1 MDYHEEFPELSDQY
15 LSQLN
20 DLIQE
25 YQNGY
30 LTEIG
35 YGKKKLELTE
45 KYNLQ
50 ISQARSQNKSHSASS
65 KIQPQN
71 KPDTLF
77 NNSSSAIIPII
88 HTSNSSSSIPTHEPE
103 TKAPNTPPK
112 LQNAIHPPSNSNS
125 ILPNTS
131 QTSPKSIPT
140 QDLFQN
146 HSDSQISIMLNNS
159 TMPRIDSKGISLI
172 SPDSSPDI
180 KFSKESFSPKSI
192 DPSSQFD
199 ELVQKNPFEYLSD
212 SSGDDYFVDNISVL
226 KRSNSKVKST
236 HSIERTSSR
245 KKSNKKNN
253 PSNFSRVN
261 SLLVPK
267 RKSTIKK
274 YSSSSKRITKDF
286 AASKNMKN
294 WSQINSILGN
304 FNDDSDPSDLD
315 EAKVSEFYGDIP
327 SSRNFL
333 NDQLFQSDHSIS
345 DSNSSYIKNSVEIP
359 ISQQLS
365 SSNIASINPFPNT
378 SANNISPLI
387 SPAQTKNSNS
397 IESLIQKTNLMP
409 TSIEIES
416 QQPFS
421 EKQEIYN
428 KPISDPFDSNTH
440 TTPPKNS
447 LESINPHN
455 IKPFNSF
462 NHTKPPFQES
472 ILIKKDSDPPHKPE
486 IIKNEKS
493 ISQDDKGFKN
503 DKYIHLDDE
512 DAISISGAS
521 SSSNDSLLLSE
532 VSRNKYIQLLKSKN
546 SFSSNTQSLQ
556 PSTLKTNNAL
566 NSPSHEFN
574 TELFNPINPPS
585 PSQQNIINPI
595 NQSKVYQDSY
605 LISEPND
612 QFHSQKTHSNNVSP
626 SKLSSTAVS
635 NHNRNPSPTKSSN
648 LDFSPDFAKLN
659 IDFDFSDS
667 FDKKNLTS
675 DFGKFTISDNTPPSK
690 FSSSTRKDSSLSLK
704 HVNSFNKNT
713 SSSTR
718 GIESENSNNP
728 LHSNLAQIHQH
739 SPPHDLQ
746 IENQTKNSSP
756 LLEEILSIN
765 LLEIQNSGDFKNTSA
780 RNSYSNKKLARRT
793 YLSTRISTINSAYF
807 PSDSAI
813 ESAPAFGD
821 NNSNIKFNFENNQ
834 ILSEI
839 TNSPGKELFTTSP
852 NTPDNLDLPIS
863 RLSSSNKY
871 QSSNPVNITPTNII
885 SRFTDSQNQYIP
897 KNKSSENEHIN
908 HNFAKNIS
916 INDESTGVKPIESSD
931 LSTKKNFKNLELSQS
946 ASENINF
953 SHNPF
958 NDTAILKNYNNNAF
972 SASSLQNNFNSNI
985 VSPSPQQNIFNNIS
999 NSTSLYEQNIHSND
1013 KTASDNASPLT
1024 QHQKISGFN
1033 SITSALYQRVISTPN
1048 SIAYTC
1054 VDNKSNE
1061 IGSLTWQQVYSC
1073 SLKISNT
1080 LKEHPHFI
1088 KKGDRVAL
1096 VFRKYEILDYVC
1108 SLFGC
1113 FISGIVAV
1121 PLVSCDSYIE
1131 LAYVLRS
1138 TGTKLVLTSDLNLKS
1153 LNKDLEMLLP
1163 KTSQYTQNDFANGSN
1178 PNDFSSIWPREITWV
1193 STDNVSNINEN
1204 SPNTSLP
1211 SFYKSDLL
1219 EDDLA
1224 YIEFSKSG
1232 NGELKGVSITHSAL
1246 IKQCAVWILSTG
1258 VPGKNSAPSVISGS
1272 TNLNDLKNNFS
1283 KNLYHDSPY
1292 PNNSGH
1298 HDVENSQNHSV
1309 DKPPVNNARNN
1320 DGTNSPQ
1327 SKSFLNRFTSSS
1339 GLKMGKINKKI
1350 GGNSNNYVKIERPLA
1365 SPSRPSSNSPSIFSS
1380 KGYKKKTESIK
1391 RANSEQ
1397 NSTNEH
1403 SNSSINNIAS
1413 NVLPLDSDS
1422 DEDYNQNFINSER
1435 FSRFNFN
1442 HYDKDTI
1449 LINSEPRQQFG
1460 LVLGILSVALSGNH
1474 TIFLSTAVCENPG
1487 AYLNA
1492 ISKYKASIVV
1502 TSGYTEIQNMLDVV
1516 IKDPSKVLSK
1526 KTINGMPNLPN
1537 LSNLRLFLV
1546 DTLEIDHDFHL
1557 KFSSAVLML
1566 FGCPVRKILQEFN
1579 RSVLVPIV
1587 TLPEYGGFLLSM
1599 DLGEVDDLI
1608 DFDASSSNL
1617 SNNSMSRIYNR
1628 PKINSKHPIGSYDF
1642 DRDVS
1647 GINMVFLDRDA
1658 LNHNKVHQ
1666 NYDNKSKLI
1675 NKSKSSQASLEKKF
1689 SNFAKLSLFGPP
1701 SLNSSIAIV
1710 DPDTRFVCD
1719 FNEVGEI
1726 WVESSCTGSGF
1737 WGLPK
1742 LSKSTFSAKFDCYQ
1756 SVDNELDSFLEPAS
1770 PRNLKLGKS
1779 EKSYLRTGLMGFT
1792 VNKKLMVLGYYEDRL
1807 RCLTKKK
1814 ISNNQLV
1821 PDVSIHYSVEIGYS
1835 LKRKFK
1841 EVINDCLLMEI
1852 LSNNVHLIV
1861 ILIESDYIYNKNP
1874 SSSSLV
1880 DWSDLISSYLRDNF
1894 NLFSFCIS
1902 FCKPNTLPRAYQY
1915 GQRQINSLLS
1925 RRMWELG
1932 KVNTFFTNLDFSS
1945 LFLGLPNDIP
1955 DYKYEFDS
1963 DPSELIFGKWS
1974 QITGYEQ
1981 LSECQDSQ
1989 INLDLL
1995 HVDSITELLVI
2006 RAKYFPKDLAYAQ
2019 YNSKGARIASVC
2031 YQELLYRISFLC
2043 IFLLDKLRVKAGD
2056 YLLVSITS
2064 SIEYII
2070 AIHACIAIGVI
2081 PIPINPILN
2090 ESNLIED
2097 IPLII
2102 SAINHFKIKSILVNS
2117 LQGGNCL
2124 LNNKTAQ
2131 SLLFPLSVVICDL
2144 AKTELGPKSGF
2155 GFNLGLGIG
2164 GSNNNSANNPY
2175 GNNQNDSN
2183 NLSSKNSEFG
2193 PVPLL
2198 ILGQGTFKPY
2208 KDLTKNSNRIAI
2220 VMMYNGTFMAKPSFV
2235 SVTHQVVISF
2245 CAQQRIDFQLNYKY
2259 PIISSVRC
2267 YSGYG
2272 LLQMLAFGIFNN
2284 CPSIIYPPPDFYNN
2298 PVLWLHLVS
2307 SLKIKDAFATAPMLE
2322 HLICSLAL
2330 SDTKRKSSNH
2340 SSRTPQQPGNRIS
2353 FSPISNNNSLY
2364 DGPRSRLSRLV
2375 TASKPESLYG
2385 NNSNSNNI
2393 RLNES
2398 QINLENVANL
2408 ILATE
2413 ERIDCQ
2419 LVNRIKHSL
2428 SKFNLG
2434 IDCFNPLY
2442 GSPMNMC
2449 ISSRAY
2455 LGLNQL
2461 VLNLDIFAMQNK
2473 KVVLLPFTKTL
2484 LDSDPTN
2491 DLSATTSSPSAAHTT
2506 NNNSNIDKTPNAKN
2520 NSPTAINSIS
2530 DDQNSLLLQDSGKV
2544 SGSTM
2549 VAIVDPETKR
2559 ISDVGSI
2566 GEIWVYSDC
2575 NSLFIEEASPITNQN
2590 YFQAIDKQ
2598 NRKSVSS
2605 ELAAAKSN
2613 LLKNLTNLNNDTFNA
2628 NFTSS
2633 KKCTVSKLNTD
2644 DSSIKD
2650 LEFVCTGDYGFLH
2663 LDVANHSMFKGK
2675 QIFNKNMNSP
2685 LQESR
2690 FDSSNK
2696 TFSLPRTQQLNSTMS
2711 PELNHQKFDENI
2723 EKEPFLFVVGKFD
2736 ECFHHNNM
2744 LHFYS
2749 DIESTIAGCT
2759 NYETELIDE
2768 CAVIQTNCLYDSG
2781 HPSYYNT
2788 QKNKFEIDSINP
2800 DYKNAKI
2807 VIIISVGHEL
2817 QEFFEKYIEAAL
2829 AASKNNSSSK
2839 NAAAIQYSQNQNSIL
2854 KSIRQNWLP
2863 NSNNNANS
2871 INSLYPIVSNAF
2883 DQENLLG
2890 NLVANIIAAVLDRN
2904 KLKVDQ
2910 VIVVK
2915 KDTIPKKKLKLVG
2928 RRQLFILDLFYQK
2941 KLTVLANYL
2950 T

>member
-50 ISQARSQNKSHSASS
+50 ISQARSQSKLQTIPNKTLPQIIQDS
-65 KIQPQN
+65 KLNDP
-71 KPDTLF
+71 
-77 NNSSSAIIPII
+77 NSSPDLNLHKPASK
-88 HTSNSSSSIPTHEPE
+88 SSSSIPTHDTE
-103 TKAPNTPPK
+103 THAQNSYPK
-112 LQNAIHPPSNSNS
+112 LQKDSHSPSNSNS
-125 ILPNTS
+125 ILP
-131 QTSPKSIPT
+131 QTTQTPPKSIPA

-146 HSDSQISIMLNNS
+146 HSDSQLSIIQNNTS
-159 TMPRIDSKGISLI
+159 MPRIDSKGISLI
-172 SPDSSPDI
+172 SPDSSPDL
-180 KFSKESFSPKSI
+180 KLSKASFSPKSI
-192 DPSSQFD
+192 DPTSQFD
-199 ELVQKNPFEYLSD
+199 DLVQKNPFEYLSD

-236 HSIERTSSR
+236 NSIQRSFSG
-245 KKSNKKNN
+245 KKSSKKNN
-253 PSNFSRVN
+253 SSNFSRIN

-274 YSSSSKRITKDF
+274 HSPSNKRITKDF
-286 AASKNMKN
+286 AVSKNMKN
-294 WSQINSILGN
+294 WSQINTILGN
-304 FNDDSDPSDLD
+304 FNDDSDSSDPE

-333 NDQLFQSDHSIS
+333 NNQLFQSDHSIS
-345 DSNSSYIKNSVEIP
+345 DSSSSSKKNSEEIP
-359 ISQQLS
+359 ISQQIS
-365 SSNIASINPFPNT
+365 SSNIANNNLLPNT
-378 SANNISPLI
+378 SAINISTFI
-387 SPAQTKNSNS
+387 SPTQTKNSNS
-397 IESLIQKTNLMP
+397 IDSLIQKSNLIP
-409 TSIEIES
+409 KTVEIES
-416 QQPFS
+416 QQTFP
-421 EKQEIYN
+421 EKQEISN
-428 KPISDPFDSNTH
+428 KPSSNPFDTNTH
-440 TTPPKNS
+440 TNPPKNS
-447 LESINPHN
+447 LESFNPQN
-455 IKPFNSF
+455 IKPFNSS
-462 NHTKPPFQES
+462 NHTKSPSQKSVF
-472 ILIKKDSDPPHKPE
+472 IKKDFDPLHISE
-486 IIKNEKS
+486 IIKNENS
-493 ISQDDKGFKN
+493 IFQEDKAFEKDKIINQDDETNKN
-503 DKYIHLDDE
+503 DKSIHQENEAAKSDKSLHQDNE
-512 DAISISGAS
+512 DAISISDAS

-532 VSRNKYIQLLKSKN
+532 ASRNKYIQLLKSKN
-546 SFSSNTQSLQ
+546 SFSSTTQSPQ
-556 PSTLKTNNAL
+556 PSTLKINNTP
-566 NSPSHEFN
+566 NTPSHEFSAEPLKLKN
-574 TELFNPINPPS
+574 STS
-585 PSQQNIINPI
+585 PTQQNIINPTI
-595 NQSKVYQDSY
+595 QPQIYQDGY
-605 LISEPND
+605 LSSKPND
-612 QFHSQKTHSNNVSP
+612 KFHSQKTYSNNVSP
-626 SKLSSTAVS
+626 SKLSNTAVS

-667 FDKKNLTS
+667 FDKKSLVS
-675 DFGKFTISDNTPPSK
+675 DFSKFDISDNTSPSK
-690 FSSSTRKDSSLSLK
+690 VSSSTRKDSSLSLK
-704 HVNSFNKNT
+704 HNNSSNKNI
-713 SSSTR
+713 SSSTHR
-718 GIESENSNNP
+718 IESKNSNNP
-728 LHSNLAQIHQH
+728 IHDNLNHPYQH
-739 SPPHDLQ
+739 SPQHGLQ
-746 IENQTKNSSP
+746 LENQTKDNK
-756 LLEEILSIN
+756 LVHEEILSNN
-765 LLEIQNSGDFKNTSA
+765 LLHVKNSADFTSSSA
-780 RNSYSNKKLARRT
+780 RNSYSNKKIARRT

-813 ESAPAFGD
+813 ESAPTFGD
-821 NNSNIKFNFENNQ
+821 NNTNIKFNFENTQN
-834 ILSEI
+834 LSEI
-839 TNSPGKELFTTSP
+839 TNSPVKEMFSNSS
-852 NTPDNLDLPIS
+852 NTPENLDLPIS
-863 RLSSSNKY
+863 RLNLSNKY
-871 QSSNPVNITPTNII
+871 ESSKSVNTTSTNNI
-885 SRFTDSQNQYIP
+885 SRFTDSQNHFLP
-897 KNKSSENEHIN
+897 NNNSSVNEMIS
-908 HNFAKNIS
+908 HNSEKNIS
-916 INDESTGVKPIESSD
+916 INDESNIVNPVDPSG
-931 LSTKKNFKNLELSQS
+931 LSTKKNIKNLELSLS
-946 ASENINF
+946 NSENINF

-972 SASSLQNNFNSNI
+972 SASSLQKNFNANI
-985 VSPSPQQNIFNNIS
+985 LSPSSQQNIINNIS
-999 NSTSLYEQNIHSND
+999 NSASVYKQNTNFND
-1013 KTASDNASPLT
+1013 KTCADNSTSLAQRP
-1024 QHQKISGFN
+1024 KIPGFN
-1033 SITSALYQRVISTPN
+1033 SIISALYQRVISIPN
-1048 SIAYTC
+1048 SVAYTC

-1113 FISGIVAV
+1113 FINGIVAV

-1163 KTSQYTQNDFANGSN
+1163 KASQYSHNDFSNGSN
-1178 PNDFSSIWPREITWV
+1178 PNDFSSIWPREITWI
-1193 STDNVSNINEN
+1193 STDNVSKINEN
-1204 SPNTSLP
+1204 SPNTNLS

-1219 EDDLA
+1219 GDDLA

-1258 VPGKNSAPSVISGS
+1258 VPGKNSAPSVIPGS
-1272 TNLNDLKNNFS
+1272 TNLNGVKNDFS
-1283 KNLYHDSPY
+1283 KNSYHDSPY
-1292 PNNSGH
+1292 PNPSGY
-1298 HDVENSQNHSV
+1298 HDIENSRNHSI
-1309 DKPPVNNARNN
+1309 DKPHAINTRNN

-1350 GGNSNNYVKIERPLA
+1350 GGISNNYVKIERPLV
-1365 SPSRPSSNSPSIFSS
+1365 SPSKPSSNSPSIFSS
-1380 KGYKKKTESIK
+1380 KVYKKKAESLNK
-1391 RANSEQ
+1391 LAKPEQ
-1397 NSTNEH
+1397 TSANEH

-1413 NVLPLDSDS
+1413 NILPLDSDS
-1422 DEDYNQNFINSER
+1422 DDEYNPNFISSER

-1442 HYDKDTI
+1442 HYEKDTI

-1492 ISKYKASIVV
+1492 ISKYKATIVV

-1599 DLGEVDDLI
+1599 DLGEADDLI
-1608 DFDASSSNL
+1608 DFDASNSNL

-1647 GINMVFLDRDA
+1647 GINIVYLDRDS

-1666 NYDNKSKLI
+1666 TYDNKSKLV
-1675 NKSKSSQASLEKKF
+1675 NKSKSSQVSLESKF

-1726 WVESSCTGSGF
+1726 WVESSCTGIGF

-1756 SVDNELDSFLEPAS
+1756 STDNDMDSFLEPTS

-1814 ISNNQLV
+1814 TSNSQLV

-1861 ILIESDYIYNKNP
+1861 ILIESDYIYNKNS
-1874 SSSSLV
+1874 SSSSLI
-1880 DWSDLISSYLRDNF
+1880 DWSDLISSYLRENF

-1925 RRMWELG
+1925 RRMWEIG
-1932 KVNTFFTNLDFSS
+1932 KVNTFFVNLDFSN

-1995 HVDSITELLVI
+1995 QVDSITELLVI

-2144 AKTELGPKSGF
+2144 AKTELGPKPGF
-2155 GFNLGLGIG
+2155 SFNLGLGIG
-2164 GSNNNSANNPY
+2164 GSNNNSVNNPY
-2175 GNNQNDSN
+2175 GYNQNDSN

-2235 SVTHQVVISF
+2235 SVTHQVIISF
-2245 CAQQRIDFQLNYKY
+2245 CAQQRIDFQMNYKY

-2322 HLICSLAL
+2322 HLIYSLEL
-2330 SDTKRKSSNH
+2330 SDTKGKIFNQ
-2340 SSRTPQQPGNRIS
+2340 SSRTPQLTGNRAS

-2385 NNSNSNNI
+2385 NNGNNNNI
-2393 RLNES
+2393 RLNDS

-2413 ERIDCQ
+2413 ERVDCH

-2491 DLSATTSSPSAAHTT
+2491 DLPATTSPSAAHTS
-2506 NNNSNIDKTPNAKN
+2506 NKNSNIDKTPNAN
-2520 NSPTAINSIS
+2520 INSPIAINSIG

-2575 NSLFIEEASPITNQN
+2575 NSLFIEEASPITNQS

-2644 DSSIKD
+2644 DVSIKD

-2663 LDVANHSMFKGK
+2663 LDVSNHSMFKGK

-2690 FDSSNK
+2690 FDNLKKTSS
-2696 TFSLPRTQQLNSTMS
+2696 SPRMQQLNRTMS
-2711 PELNHQKFDENI
+2711 PELNHQQFDENI

-2744 LHFYS
+2744 LYFYS
-2749 DIESTIAGCT
+2749 DIESTITGCT
-2759 NYETELIDE
+2759 NYETTLIDE

-2781 HPSYYNT
+2781 HPSYSNA
-2788 QKNKFEIDSINP
+2788 QKNKFEIDTINP
-2800 DYKNAKI
+2800 DNKNSKI
-2807 VIIISVGHEL
+2807 VIVISVGHEL
-2817 QEFFEKYIEAAL
+2817 QEFFEKYLEATL
-2829 AASKNNSSSK
+2829 AASK
-2839 NAAAIQYSQNQNSIL
+2839 
-2854 KSIRQNWLP
+2854 
-2863 NSNNNANS
+2863 
-2871 INSLYPIVSNAF
+2871 
-2883 DQENLLG
+2883 
-2890 NLVANIIAAVLDRN
+2890 
-2904 KLKVDQ
+2904 
-2910 VIVVK
+2910 
-2915 KDTIPKKKLKLVG
+2915 
-2928 RRQLFILDLFYQK
+2928 
-2941 KLTVLANYL
+2941 
-2950 T
+2950 